1 MVDIPRRGLNRWRPV
16 TTLKQTRLVRSP
28 LFLFRLV
35 VGLALAALGIALLV
49 VFENALIGMREDI
62 RTLQDSWPDW
72 LPVAVEAVGGSA
84 VIATFLAANAILL
97 FRRSFRRVLLID
109 SAVIAAAAL
118 SAVAGHLALRL
129 ATSGA
134 LEEAVRSTGPEANL
148 GNRGLSAMV
157 AVLTVSSPWIGHRL
171 RPWITAVVVGVSSLS
186 FIGGANPVMS
196 IVLDIGVGMFAGS
209 LIALLFRTKD
219 RTPTGDAVAARL
231 GTNGLDVATIDRAS
245 VDARG
250 SVPWFATTTDGSR
263 LFVKTLNSDHR
274 SADLLFRLYRWLRL
288 RRAGDRKP
296 FASLARA
303 VEHEALMSLAAHSRG
318 LRTPQLLAATEV
330 GTDGML
336 LAYERVEGQTL
347 GDVPAERITDPL
359 LREIWGLVGRLHD
372 AGMAHRDLRLAN
384 VLIDTDGSPWLIDFG
399 FAELAAPRE
408 LRARD
413 VAELIGSTAVAVGA
427 ERAARAAIDTVGR
440 ERTLEALPWIQPLAL
455 STATRTQIGKSKD
468 FARLRTTLSEALGVT
483 DVQYERMERVSARTV
498 VLLATVGLAAY
509 ALIPQIAQAGGFL
522 DELESMDPLWAFT
535 AAVASALTYVGATI
549 GLIGAIPM
557 RLAFLPVL
565 WAQVAS
571 SFANRITPA
580 KVGGMATNVRFLQRR
595 SIPPST
601 AISAVGLNTL
611 AGLLVHVS
619 LVIVLGVVAGS
630 SDVGLPIPS
639 GGTAVIVVGALILAS
654 GLVMALPIGRR
665 LVTRNLI
672 PALKNA
678 VATIAAIA
686 ATPRKLVA
694 LFLGSALVTVSYT
707 VAMLASL
714 QAFGIDLPLTAAAL
728 VYLTASAVAT
738 AAPTPG
744 GLGAT
749 EAALIAGYGAVGAE
763 AGGAF
768 AAVLLFR
775 LATFWLPILPG
786 WLALVMLQRRGD
798 L

>member
-72 LPVAVEAVGGSA
+72 LPAAVEAVGGGA
-84 VIATFLAANAILL
+84 VLVTFLTANAVLL

-209 LIALLFRTKD
+209 LVALLFRTED

-522 DELESMDPLWAFT
+522 DELESMDPLWAFI

-619 LVIVLGVVAGS
+619 LVIVFGVVAGS
-630 SDVGLPIPS
+630 SGVGLPVPS

-654 GLVMALPIGRR
+654 GLVMALPVGRR

-678 VATIAAIA
+678 VAAIAVIA
-686 ATPRKLVA
+686 ATPRKLSA
-694 LFLGSALVTVSYT
+694 LFFGSALVTVSYT

-714 QAFGIDLPLTAAAL
+714 QAFGIDLPLTVAAL
-728 VYLTASAVAT
+728 VYLSASAVAT

-786 WLALVMLQRRGD
+786 WFALVMMQRRGD

>member
-1 MVDIPRRGLNRWRPV
+1 VVDIPRRGLNRWRPV
-16 TTLKQTRLVRSP
+16 TTREQARLVRSP

-35 VGLALAALGIALLV
+35 VGLAFAALGIALLV
-49 VFENALIGMREDI
+49 VFENALLGMREDI

-72 LPVAVEAVGGSA
+72 LPGAVEAVGGGA
-84 VIATFLAANAILL
+84 VIATFLAANAVLL
-97 FRRSFRRVLLID
+97 YRRSFRRVLLID
-109 SAVIAAAAL
+109 SAVIAAAVL
-118 SAVAGHLALRL
+118 SAIAGDLVLRL
-129 ATSGA
+129 ATSDA
-134 LEEAVRSTGPEANL
+134 LKEAVRATGPDATL
-148 GNRGLSAMV
+148 GNKALTAIV
-157 AVLTVSSPWIGHRL
+157 AVLTVSSPWIGRRL
-171 RPWITAVVVGVSSLS
+171 RPWITAVVAGGYSLS
-186 FIGGANPVMS
+186 FIGGANPVIS
-196 IVLDIGVGMFAGS
+196 IVLDIGVGMVTGS
-209 LIALLFRTKD
+209 LVALLFRTAD
-219 RTPTGDAVAARL
+219 RTPTGEAVAARL
-231 GTNGLDVATIDRAS
+231 GISGIDVTTIDRAS

-250 SVPWFATTTDGSR
+250 SVPWFATTADGSR

-274 SADLLFRLYRWLRL
+274 AADLLFRLYRWLRL
-288 RRAGDRKP
+288 RRAGDRRP

-318 LRTPQLLAATEV
+318 LRTPQLRAATEI

-347 GDVPAERITDPL
+347 GDVPAERLTDAL
-359 LREIWGLVGRLHD
+359 LREIWGLVGRLHE
-372 AGMAHRDLRLAN
+372 AGMAHRDLRLSN

-399 FAELAAPRE
+399 FAELAASRE

-413 VAELIGSTAVAVGA
+413 VAELIGSTAVVVGA
-427 ERAARAAIDTVGR
+427 ERAARAAIDTLGR

-455 STATRTQIGKSKD
+455 STATRSQIGKSKD
-468 FARLRTTLSEALGVT
+468 FERLRTTLSDALGAT
-483 DVQYERMERVSARTV
+483 DVRYERMERISARTV
-498 VLLATVGLAAY
+498 VLLATFGLAAY
-509 ALIPQIAQAGGFL
+509 ALVPQIAAAGGFL
-522 DELESMDPLWAFT
+522 DELGSMDPLWAFT

-565 WAQVAS
+565 SAQVAS
-571 SFANRITPA
+571 SFVNRITPA

-619 LVIVLGVVAGS
+619 LVIVLGVVVGS
-630 SDVGLPIPS
+630 GDVGLPVPS
-639 GGTAVIVVGALILAS
+639 AGTAVIVVGALILAS

-678 VATIAAIA
+678 VAAIAAIA
-686 ATPRKLVA
+686 ATPRKLAA
-694 LFLGSALVTVSYT
+694 LFGGSAFVTIGYT

-714 QAFGIDLPLTAAAL
+714 QAFGIDLPLTTAAL

-749 EAALIAGYGAVGAE
+749 EAALIAGYAAVGAE

-786 WLALVMLQRRGD
+786 WLALVMMQRRGD